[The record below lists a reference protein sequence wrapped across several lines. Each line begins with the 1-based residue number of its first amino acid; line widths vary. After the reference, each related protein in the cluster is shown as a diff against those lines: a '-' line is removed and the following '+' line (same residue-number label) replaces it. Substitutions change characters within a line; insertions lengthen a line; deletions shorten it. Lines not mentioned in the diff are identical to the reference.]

1 MKLQVKV
8 LDDRI
13 GTQFPFPN
21 YATVGSAGLDLRACI
36 SEPLTIEAGETKLIG
51 TGLAIYIQNPAYA
64 GFGVAT
70 FRFRA

>member
-13 GTQFPFPN
+13 GTQFPLPN

-36 SEPLTIEAGETKLIG
+36 SEPLTI
-51 TGLAIYIQNPAYA
+51 
-64 GFGVAT
+64 
-70 FRFRA
+70 

>member
-21 YATVGSAGLDLRACI
+21 YATQGSAGLDLRACI
-36 SEPLTIEAGETKLIG
+36 SEPLTIEAG
-51 TGLAIYIQNPAYA
+51 
-64 GFGVAT
+64 
-70 FRFRA
+70 